1 MTQKNKAERLDP
13 RFAPGARHEGM
24 RARAVGRLVEDALF
38 EADLRALTISIEL
51 DADFFHVA
59 VTVLDAAAEDRE
71 RAAYDD

>member
-1 MTQKNKAERLDP
+1 MRKNEAERLDP
-13 RFAPGARHEGM
+13 RFAPGARHEGL

-51 DADFFHVA
+51 EADFFHVTVTALNAA
-59 VTVLDAAAEDRE
+59 VEDRE